1 MRRPLL
7 ILLSFALLAVSC
19 REPGSVESFIRG
31 EGPYVF
37 TVDMTDSTAVYD
49 LDLYTRI
56 DAREYPAQLPLNI
69 SWKAPSGILFSET
82 VYLPVGRGTSFFS
95 HDAYAPYR
103 AGVVPSQWGEWTVT
117 VTVPSAPEG
126 LCGMG
131 LVVKKQLWDTEN

>member
-1 MRRPLL
+1 MSRPLL
-7 ILLSFALLAVSC
+7 ILLSLVLLAVSC
-19 REPGSVESFIRG
+19 REPRSAEFFIRG

-37 TVDMTDSTAVYD
+37 TLDMTDSTAVYD

-56 DAREYPAQLPLNI
+56 DAREYPTQLPLSI
-69 SWKAPSGILFSET
+69 SWKAPSDSLFTET
-82 VYLPVGRGTSFFS
+82 VYLPVNGTSLFS

-103 AGVVPSQWGEWTVT
+103 AGVLPSPRGVWTLT